1 MIGTS
6 ISRYDILEELGQ
18 GGMSVVY
25 LAQDTGLNRQVA
37 VKLLHSHLANKPE
50 NRMRFRR
57 EAEAIARLRH
67 ENILDVYDVSDASE
81 PRSYIVMEYVD
92 GMNLRQFVECHGAPP
107 SEIVCL
113 LGAQLCNA
121 LAHAHKHGVIHR
133 DLKPE
138 NVMISTSGE
147 VKLMDFGIAHVIGAE
162 TMTRTGSLIG
172 SPAHMAPEMID
183 GKQVDARADIFALG
197 TILYWMSTGRLPF
210 CGENTPQVLRNV
222 MESRYTLPED
232 IEPTLSHD
240 LARIICR
247 TLHADPAER
256 FQTADTLKL
265 ELLAT
270 VHAVG
275 LEEHASMLRK
285 YFAGPE
291 AYGVEF
297 ATSIVP
303 RLIDCAKRAN
313 QRGSTAVAISYF
325 NRVLA
330 YDPAN
335 AEVRECLRNLHR
347 GRRLW
352 FVATAAL
359 ALCVAGGGSWLL
371 YSYWDGIQSRAEAHA
386 QVHLIVDAA
395 TVNARLTVAHQAAQ
409 TTIHHS
415 QNQAFLELP
424 RLRAAQVAQDV
435 AARAKVV
442 SGTRLQR
449 FEKAHSLRQLTK
461 IKPSPKV
468 TLRQN
473 IRRPLEGQPDSK
485 EREQEDALKTEQE
498 TAPKTAQT
506 TPVEFKVFPPPTR
519 LEINGEAVSWQLG
532 AVRLT
537 PGKHL
542 LRASAPGCKPYRR
555 FVVVN
560 ADKNDKIPIVLDWQ
574 DAHIRVESNK
584 NVLVYVDSERNPRSS
599 GPQSSIRVSFERG
612 KFYAP
617 KTLNL
622 RIKDSA
628 NLQRVQTREIEVEP
642 GNSRVI
648 KVNFP

>member
-1 MIGTS
+1 MIGTT

-50 NRMRFRR
+50 NRKRFRR

-81 PRSYIVMEYVD
+81 PRSYIVMEYVE
-92 GMNLRQFVECHGAPP
+92 GMNLRQFVEYHGAPP

-121 LAHAHKHGVIHR
+121 LSHAHKQGVIHR

-138 NVMISTSGE
+138 NVMISTAGA

-183 GKQVDARADIFALG
+183 GAQVDARADIFALG
-197 TILYWMSTGRLPF
+197 TILYWMGTGRLPF
-210 CGENTPQVLRNV
+210 CGDNTPQVLRNV
-222 MESRYTLPED
+222 MESRYARPED
-232 IEPTLSHD
+232 VEPTLSHD
-240 LARIICR
+240 LARIIER
-247 TLHADPAER
+247 TLHTDPAER
-256 FQTADTLKL
+256 FQSADALKL
-265 ELLAT
+265 ELLAA

-275 LEEHASMLRK
+275 LEDHESMLSA
-285 YFAGPE
+285 YFSGPKR
-291 AYGVEF
+291 YGADFPAMV
-297 ATSIVP
+297 VP
-303 RLIDCAKRAN
+303 KLIDCAKRSN

-330 YDPAN
+330 YDPGN
-335 AEVRECLRNLHR
+335 EEVRECLRNLHR
-347 GRRLW
+347 GRRIWLG
-352 FVATAAL
+352 AAAAV
-359 ALCVAGGGSWLL
+359 ALCLVAGGAWAG
-371 YSYWDGIQSRAEAHA
+371 YSYWDGVQRREAAAALTQRTLEDATTNARVMLAQNAAQRGVREAHA
-386 QVHLIVDAA
+386 FAY
-395 TVNARLTVAHQAAQ
+395 
-409 TTIHHS
+409 
-415 QNQAFLELP
+415 LELP
-424 RLRAAQVAQDV
+424 RLQAGEVARGVAAQ
-435 AARAKVV
+435 ARAV
-442 SGTRLQR
+442 TRTPLQR
-449 FEKAHSLRQLTK
+449 FQDARAMRQISK
-461 IKPSPKV
+461 VKQSP
-468 TLRQN
+468 TR
-473 IRRPLEGQPDSK
+473 IIK
-485 EREQEDALKTEQE
+485 ERVQLPLQGEATSGDATPGEATDGEKTQV
-498 TAPKTAQT
+498 KT

-519 LEINGEAVSWQLG
+519 LEIDGKPVSWQFG
-532 AVRLT
+532 AVELT

-542 LRASAPGCKPYRR
+542 LSASAPGCKPYRR
-555 FVVVN
+555 FMVVN
-560 ADKNDKIPIVLDWQ
+560 ADKNDKIPVVLDWQ

-584 NVLVYVDSERNPRSS
+584 NVLVYVDSEPNPRSN
-599 GPQSSIRVSFERG
+599 GTHSSIRVPFERG

-642 GNSRVI
+642 GNTRVI